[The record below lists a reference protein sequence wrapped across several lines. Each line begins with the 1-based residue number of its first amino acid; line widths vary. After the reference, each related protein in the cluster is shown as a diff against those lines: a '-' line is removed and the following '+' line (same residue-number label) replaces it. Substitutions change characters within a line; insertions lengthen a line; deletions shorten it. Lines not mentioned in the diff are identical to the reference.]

1 VDLELKGKAFAVTGS
16 SRGLG
21 FFTAMKLAQEGAQV
35 AICGRT
41 VASVE
46 DAFAQLNQLSPKVF
60 ALNLDLAQPGGAERF
75 IDEAAAAFGRL
86 DGVVANAGGNVGGN
100 FLDSKLTDWEQA
112 YQLNFML
119 ALRTLK
125 AAAPHMARNGG
136 GSAVL
141 VASISGMRPSPR
153 AQYGSAKAAEIFLA
167 QSLARELAPQKIRV
181 NTVSPGSIMFD
192 GGSWHKRQQ
201 SMPEKIEKFIKDEFP
216 YGRMGKPEEVADVIA
231 FLLSPRASWVT
242 GANIPIDG
250 AQGEPSIKL

>member
-1 VDLELKGKAFAVTGS
+1 MDLELTGKSFAVTGS

-21 FFTAMKLAQEGAQV
+21 FFAAQKLVQEGARV
-35 AICGRT
+35 AICGRDEKMLEQ
-41 VASVE
+41 AK
-46 DAFAQLNQLSPKVF
+46 ARLGAGVF
-60 ALNLDLAQPGGAERF
+60 ALALDLAQPGQAERF
-75 IDEAAAAFGRL
+75 IDESAKALGKL

-125 AAAPHMARNGG
+125 AAAPHFVANGG

-167 QSLARELAPQKIRV
+167 ESLARELAPQRIRV
-181 NTVSPGSIMFD
+181 NTVSPGSIMFE

-201 SMPEKIEKFIKDEFP
+201 AMPERIERFIREEFP
-216 YGRMGKPEEVADVIA
+216 YGRMGRPDEVADVIA

-250 AQGEPSIKL
+250 AQGEPSIKM

>member
-1 VDLELKGKAFAVTGS
+1 MELELKGRAVAVTGS

-21 FFTAMKLAQEGAQV
+21 YFAARRLLQEGCAV
-35 AICGRT
+35 AICGR
-41 VASVE
+41 
-46 DAFAQLNQLSPKVF
+46 DAAALDKARAELGQVGPKVF
-60 ALNLDLAQPGGAERF
+60 ALKLDLEPAGAVERF
-75 IDEAAAAFGRL
+75 IDEAAAALGRL

-100 FLDSKLTDWEQA
+100 FQSSSLDDWNRA

-125 AAAPHMARNGG
+125 ASVPHFSKAGG

-167 QSLARELAPQKIRV
+167 QSLARELAPQQVRV
-181 NTVSPGSIMFD
+181 NTVSPGSILFP
-192 GGSWHKRQQ
+192 GGSWDKRSQ
-201 SMPEKIEKFIKDEFP
+201 SMPEKIKTFIANEFP
-216 YGRMGKPEEVADVIA
+216 FGRMGRPEEVADVIA

-242 GANIPIDG
+242 GANVPIDG
-250 AQGEPSIKL
+250 AQGEPSITL

>member
-1 VDLELKGKAFAVTGS
+1 MDLELKGRAVAITGS

-21 FFTAMKLAQEGAQV
+21 FFAAQRLTQEGASV
-35 AICGRT
+35 AICGR
-41 VASVE
+41 
-46 DAFAQLNQLSPKVF
+46 DATQLEAARAKLPGSF
-60 ALNLDLAQPGGAERF
+60 ALNVDLEQPGAAERF
-75 IDEAAAAFGRL
+75 IDEAAKHFGRL

-100 FLDSKLTDWEQA
+100 FVDSTVADWERA

-125 AAAPHMARNGG
+125 ASVPHFVKGGG

-167 QSLARELAPQKIRV
+167 QSLARELAPQKVRV
-181 NTVSPGSIMFD
+181 NTVSPGSILFD
-192 GGSWHKRQQ
+192 GGSWDKRRK
-201 SMPEKIEKFIKDEFP
+201 SMPEKIEKFVAAEFP
-216 YGRMGKPEEVADVIA
+216 WGRMGRPEEVADVIA

-242 GANIPIDG
+242 GANLAIDG
-250 AQGEPSIKL
+250 AQGEPSITL